1 MGGSGCPAAT
11 LCSAWIVRRTPLEA
25 ALNTPL
31 LVTPPAMPQGRVLIP
46 LQEVVRKRR
55 MRGSWPLQD
64 AEGGHLTM
72 ELGWQAAA
80 ASVFGGGQ

>member
-1 MGGSGCPAAT
+1 MRKQCTLLQAAPN
-11 LCSAWIVRRTPLEA
+11 A
-25 ALNTPL
+25 PL
-31 LVTPPAMPQGRVLIP
+31 LAAPPAVPQGRVLIP

-80 ASVFGGGQ
+80 ASVFGGSQ